1 MSRVSAAC
9 LQELAE
15 LGHRLHPMALT
26 REKPETE
33 LRKSEETLAAT
44 LHSVGMAPS
53 TALPTAPPLFARSR
67 GTWLGL

>member
-1 MSRVSAAC
+1 MSRVSATC

-15 LGHRLHPMALT
+15 LGHRLHPMAPT

-53 TALPTAPPLFARSR
+53 TALPTAPPLFARRR
-67 GTWLGL
+67 GRWLGL

>member
-1 MSRVSAAC
+1 MSLVPAKC

-33 LRKSEETLAAT
+33 LRMSEETLVAT

-53 TALPTAPPLFARSR
+53 TTLPTVPPLFARRR
-67 GTWLGL
+67 GRWLGL